1 MSNAADPMT
10 AAATPPPPVVRC
22 GVLGDPIEH
31 SLSPVLHRA
40 AFAALGLDW
49 AYDAHRVPSGSLADF
64 LAQCAAPAEGH
75 DRWRGVSMTMP
86 LKREAVGL
94 LSHVTERGR
103 AAGAVNTILFEADG
117 YHGDNTDIPGAVA
130 ALAERGVDRVGTATI
145 LGGGATATSTG
156 LALLEMGCTV
166 VDILV
171 RDTAR
176 AGETVQVLSQHASAP
191 TVRVGLLSETPV
203 RGDLV
208 VSTVPASAQD
218 EALVAR
224 CAAVPAVFEVLY
236 DPWPTPL
243 AAAAREDGRPLV
255 SGFDLLVHQAAVQCA
270 LFTGVDAVDVPVAAM
285 RAAGEH
291 ALAVRSSTT

>member
-1 MSNAADPMT
+1 MS
-10 AAATPPPPVVRC
+10 ATGDPVVRC

-49 AYDAHRVPSGSLADF
+49 AYDAHRVPSGFLADF
-64 LAQCAAPAEGH
+64 LAGCMPSGALAPH
-75 DRWRGVSMTMP
+75 DTWRGVSMTMP
-86 LKREAVGL
+86 LKREAMPL
-94 LSHVTERGR
+94 LSRVTARGR

-117 YHGDNTDIPGAVA
+117 CHGDNTDIPGAVA
-130 ALAERGVDRVGTATI
+130 ALNEHSVDRVGAATI

-171 RDTAR
+171 RDTTR

-191 TVRVGLLSETPV
+191 TVRVGLLSEAPV

-224 CAAVPAVFEVLY
+224 CADVPAVFEVLY

-243 AAAAREDGRPLV
+243 AASALAQGRALI

-270 LFTGVDAVDVPVAAM
+270 LFTGVDPSDVPVRAM
-285 RAAGEH
+285 RTAGER
-291 ALAVRSSTT
+291 ALAARSSTT